1 MLRIER
7 YQTSTLIVTVT
18 ELKTLAVPY
27 WLFEFEEE
35 QSFEK
40 VYCILPNISPSTQR
54 YDEFEITD
62 GVDVT
67 FPYTGFYT
75 YRIYQQTSSTNLDPE
90 LADGLCE
97 EGRAHVWED
106 DSPSNEFH
114 TTIINNIY
122 E

>member
-1 MLRIER
+1 M
-7 YQTSTLIVTVT
+7 
-18 ELKTLAVPY
+18 
-27 WLFEFEEE
+27 
-35 QSFEK
+35 
-40 VYCILPNISPSTQR
+40 PNISPSTER

-75 YRIYQQTSSTNLDPE
+75 YKIYQQTSSVNLDPD

-97 EGRAHVWED
+97 EGRAHVYES
-106 DSPSNEFH
+106 DSPSNEYH